1 MARFRKLTKRK
12 TPARK
17 RTYATR
23 RRWSTKA
30 KTPVRRA
37 RRTYAKKNPLGTAHT
52 KELETVIAIS
62 AGGALA
68 GFVEGMQDRGQL
80 PDLPMGVEPS
90 LLIGAAMVAIPV
102 TMKMKGKNA
111 TYAALLGTGML
122 AAAAKDYVSNLVA
135 PADVA
140 LDVAAELAEL

>member
-1 MARFRKLTKRK
+1 
-12 TPARK
+12 
-17 RTYATR
+17 
-23 RRWSTKA
+23 
-30 KTPVRRA
+30 
-37 RRTYAKKNPLGTAHT
+37 
-52 KELETVIAIS
+52 VIAIS